1 MIKKQQLPNFLWL
14 VALLTTIMISY
25 QRAQYS
31 YQKGYINGAYV
42 GASYFMIHSD
52 FPTEGFLQTAVEQTK
67 EETSKK
73 MLEEVQKELA
83 SQRAAYNQHQNQK
96 KSEQ

>member
-25 QRAQYS
+25 NRAEYN

-42 GASYFMIHSD
+42 GASYFMIHRD
-52 FPTEGFLQTAVEQTK
+52 FPSEVFLQQAVDQTR
-67 EETSKK
+67 EETSKQ
-73 MLEEVQKELA
+73 MIEEVQEVLED
-83 SQRAAYNQHQNQK
+83 K
-96 KSEQ
+96 KSPRDPAPN

>member
-25 QRAQYS
+25 NRVQYS
-31 YQKGYINGAYV
+31 YQEGYYNGAYV

-52 FPTEGFLQTAVEQTK
+52 FPTKGFLQNAVDKTR
-67 EETSKK
+67 EEVSKN
-73 MLEEVQKELA
+73 MIEEVQKEITV
-83 SQRAAYNQHQNQK
+83 QRQANQK
-96 KSEQ
+96 QHNH